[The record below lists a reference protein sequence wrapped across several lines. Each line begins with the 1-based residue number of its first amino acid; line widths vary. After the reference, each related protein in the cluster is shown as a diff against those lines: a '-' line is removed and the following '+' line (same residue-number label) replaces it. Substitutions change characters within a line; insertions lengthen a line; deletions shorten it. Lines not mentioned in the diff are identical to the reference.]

1 MHSRIWWVEF
11 DLVIIWSISWCQCMY
26 LTQIIGPVVG
36 CTDQFI
42 SRGILR
48 IKPTYVCR
56 AYMLAIEH
64 IRASLPHMCVE
75 SEHICSYETIYAQ
88 FWIQPYVQKFTRIC
102 SLSTH
107 ICGSDA
113 RICSIASIYA
123 LQTYVGLVNVKS
135 PYWCFCRQYQR
146 GNIEPG
152 ITDYCIWLQWQL
164 APLLPVLCQINHLLI
179 TYLDTVGHLRI
190 ITISS
195 KIYLTVK

>member
-1 MHSRIWWVEF
+1 MPFEVADWTFVFVVWSCCKFWWFVPILCWFLSWWYADETCATRFVIRSACWSCFMHDVCESCGS
-11 DLVIIWSISWCQCMY
+11 LP
-26 LTQIIGPVVG
+26 L
-36 CTDQFI
+36 FI

-107 ICGSDA
+107 ICGSDS
-113 RICSIASIYA
+113 RICSIIVSIYA
-123 LQTYVGLVNVKS
+123 LQTYVGLMNIKS
-135 PYWCFCRQYQR
+135 PTDVVPAISTGSQR
-146 GNIEPG
+146 
-152 ITDYCIWLQWQL
+152 
-164 APLLPVLCQINHLLI
+164 
-179 TYLDTVGHLRI
+179 
-190 ITISS
+190 
-195 KIYLTVK
+195 